1 MKEYW
6 DDIITSQSWEKLV
19 EINKQYDFVLIGGWA
34 VWLYTR
40 ALKSKDI
47 DIIVSFEELSKLKD
61 NFALH
66 KNARLSKY
74 EIKELNYDI
83 DVYVEHFSN
92 LGLPAEAI
100 AKESQD
106 LDGFTVPKPEMLLI
120 AKQCAFRDR
129 QGSIKGEKDKI
140 DIFSILELKQLDFN
154 FYKKFLEGM
163 EFRYRNYKKN
173 VCVHFLYSSISQYVS
188 GIPNAAG
195 YSNIKI
201 AMMKIAT

>member
-140 DIFSILELKQLDFN
+140 DIYVVNIHTIKPIDEKLIIDLKKTFPKLN
-154 FYKKFLEGM
+154 SLLKPYNCMKKIQDTPL
-163 EFRYRNYKKN
+163 
-173 VCVHFLYSSISQYVS
+173 
-188 GIPNAAG
+188 
-195 YSNIKI
+195 
-201 AMMKIAT
+201 MMQVEHLKTI